1 MCLLVIYEVLFC
13 YNKQVFKMII
23 INVERGKDLKNIYKI
38 IMLAVLCM
46 GVLTACSEPP
56 KPENALEKYLS
67 HWEKKDYK
75 SMYKMLDSESK
86 KAISEEDFV
95 KRYTDIYS
103 GIEAS
108 KLEVKMKK
116 QKKQEE
122 ESENKSLPYTV
133 KMDTFA
139 GPIEYSHDM
148 KLQLEE
154 KGDSEVWAI
163 DWNTSHIFPDME
175 KGDRISASSLSPKRG
190 QILDAE
196 GNPLAYNGTAAE
208 IIIVPEKLPAEKTKT
223 LEPLSKLLGMSQE
236 EIQAKLDQSW
246 VQPHHGVPIKNLEL
260 EDPKVK
266 DAIALDGVDFQK
278 KETRLYPLKEAA
290 AHLTGYIGPVNAE
303 ELKNLKGK
311 GYSSQDWIGK
321 AGLEQVYEEQLRGSS
336 GGIIK
341 ILDSKKQEKSVL
353 AQKEVKNGSDVKTTI
368 NSQVQRSIFNQIKG
382 DVGTSSAIHPKTGDV
397 LALVNSP
404 SYDPNQYTLGL
415 SNALRQTWADDPNK
429 PKMNRFKY
437 TYVPGS
443 ALKPLT
449 AAIGLENGTLKPNEE
464 MKVKGKTW
472 QKDKSWG
479 EYKVT
484 RVTDV
489 SSVNLEKA
497 LIYSDNIYFAQAAL
511 NLGRDKFVDG
521 LKQFGLGEEFPVS
534 FPFVA
539 SSIGEEGMSEGQ
551 LADSGFGQGKIQMS
565 ALHLAMSYTPFLNE
579 GNLLS
584 PRLDQAKE
592 SKVWKENVISPETA
606 KMINADLVQVVANP
620 KGTAHKEAFMKDL
633 PLAGKTGTAELK
645 TSLEDKNGKELGW
658 FVGYN
663 TQNPSLL
670 VSMMIEDV
678 KKRGGS
684 HYVTPKVKNVFVENL
699 K

>member
-1 MCLLVIYEVLFC
+1 
-13 YNKQVFKMII
+13 VFKITV
-23 INVERGKDLKNIYKI
+23 INVERGKNLKNIYKLI
-38 IMLAVLCM
+38 ILAVLCM

-86 KAISEEDFV
+86 KAISEKDFV

-116 QKKQEE
+116 QKKEKEQ

-133 KMDTFA
+133 KMKTLA
-139 GPIEYSHDM
+139 GPIEYTHEM

-154 KGDSEVWAI
+154 KGDSEAWAI
-163 DWNTSHIFPDME
+163 DWNTSHIFPEME

-196 GNPLAYNGTAAE
+196 GNPLAYNGTASE

-246 VQPHHGVPIKNLEL
+246 VQPHHGVPIKKLEL

-584 PRLDQAKE
+584 PRLDQTKE

-645 TSLEDKNGKELGW
+645 TSLDDKNGKELGW

-684 HYVTPKVKNVFVENL
+684 HYVTPKVKNVFKENI